1 MTIFRKNLILPAEH
15 GSWPWLL
22 VPFVVGVGVSGRV
35 NLAVWLTLL
44 GGLAAFLVRQP
55 ATFWLRARAGRGRA
69 ADIPLAFGWTIGL
82 SLVGLLCLAG
92 LLALGRQALLL
103 LLAPLTLI
111 LALYLLAAYRRRADI
126 RALGVELAGAV
137 GLAAMAP
144 AGYIAATGKLDQVAW
159 GLWLLLAAQNGL
171 GMLYVR
177 LRIADTHGRPMSR
190 PGVWLAHLLMLI
202 VIGWLGAIG
211 YLPRPAVWPFVGY
224 WLRAV
229 WAVWRSRPVTNIKRF
244 GFLEMAIEILA
255 GLWFIATTNP

>member
-55 ATFWLRARAGRGRA
+55 ATIWLRGRAGRGRA
-69 ADIPLAFGWTIGL
+69 TDLPLAFGWTIGL
-82 SLVGLLCLAG
+82 GLVGLLCLAT
-92 LLALGRQALLL
+92 LLALGRQSLLVLLL
-103 LLAPLTLI
+103 PLMAILI
-111 LALYLLAAYRRRADI
+111 FYLGVAYRRRANI
-126 RALGVELAGAV
+126 RALGMELAGAV

-144 AGYIAATGKLDQVAW
+144 AGYIAATGQLDQVAW

-177 LRIADTHGRPMSR
+177 LRIADTHHR
-190 PGVWLAHLLMLI
+190 PGNRHLVWLAHLVGL
-202 VIGWLGAIG
+202 LGLGLAGLAG
-211 YLPRPAVWPFVGY
+211 YFPLLTVVPFVGY
-224 WLRAV
+224 WLRAT
-229 WAVWRSRPVTNIKRF
+229 WAAWLSRPVTNIKRF
-244 GFLEMAIEILA
+244 GFLEMGIEIAA
-255 GLWFIATTNP
+255 GLWFIAIS

>member
-15 GSWPWLL
+15 GSWPWLF

-44 GGLAAFLVRQP
+44 GGLALFLVRQP
-55 ATFWLRARAGRGRA
+55 ATVWLRAKVGRGRA
-69 ADIPLAFGWTIGL
+69 TDIPLALGWTIGL
-82 SLVGLLCLAG
+82 GLVGLLCLAG
-92 LLALGRQALLL
+92 LLALGRQALLVL
-103 LLAPLTLI
+103 LIPLAAI
-111 LALYLLAAYRRRADI
+111 LAFYLLVAYRRRADI

-177 LRIADTHGRPMSR
+177 LRIADTHHRPGNR
-190 PGVWLAHLLMLI
+190 PGVWLAHLAVLLGLGLI
-202 VIGWLGAIG
+202 GLAG
-211 YLPRPAVWPFVGY
+211 YLPLLAVLPFVAY
-224 WLRAV
+224 WLRAI
-229 WAVWRSRPVTNIKRF
+229 WAAWSSRPVTNVKGF
-244 GFLEMAIEILA
+244 GFLEMGIEILV
-255 GLWFIATTNP
+255 GLWFIATVPS